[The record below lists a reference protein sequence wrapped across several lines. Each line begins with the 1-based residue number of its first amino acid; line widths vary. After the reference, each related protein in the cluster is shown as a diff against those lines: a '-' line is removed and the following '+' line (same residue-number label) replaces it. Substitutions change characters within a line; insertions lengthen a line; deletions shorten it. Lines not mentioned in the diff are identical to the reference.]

1 MAVSSLCLASVVAG
15 CAGKPETANAVIV
28 PEPKPMA
35 TSSTASS
42 ADQAAPVVID
52 RADFMAWLEGVRRE
66 ALADGISPAT
76 VKAALSGLEPL
87 PRVIELDRK
96 QPEFTRTFGAYLS
109 GAVSERRVR
118 DGQAMLAQHRT
129 LLNQIAAKYGVQPH
143 YLVAFW
149 GLETNYGS
157 NFGGFSVIE
166 TLATLAHDPRRSAFF
181 RRELMTALHILDQGH
196 IAPQRMVGSWAGA
209 MGNLQFMPSTFRA
222 HAVDEDGDGHADIW
236 GSLPDTFASAAKYLA
251 DEGWRGD
258 ESWGREVQLPPN
270 FDYMQADLSV
280 RKPLADW
287 AALGVRN
294 AQGGALPVVAGMEGS
309 ILVPAG
315 AKGPAFIVYQNFRTT
330 MVWNRSISY
339 ALAVGYL
346 ADRLQGEPPLVH
358 APSTSEQPLR
368 RADVMEMQER
378 LNALGFQAGKPD
390 GLAGSRT
397 RAAIR
402 DFQQARGLIP
412 DAYPSQDVLIALRQA
427 ENG

>member
-1 MAVSSLCLASVVAG
+1 
-15 CAGKPETANAVIV
+15 
-28 PEPKPMA
+28 
-35 TSSTASS
+35 
-42 ADQAAPVVID
+42 
-52 RADFMAWLEGVRRE
+52 
-66 ALADGISPAT
+66 
-76 VKAALSGLEPL
+76 
-87 PRVIELDRK
+87 
-96 QPEFTRTFGAYLS
+96 
-109 GAVSERRVR
+109 
-118 DGQAMLAQHRT
+118 
-129 LLNQIAAKYGVQPH
+129 
-143 YLVAFW
+143 
-149 GLETNYGS
+149 
-157 NFGGFSVIE
+157 
-166 TLATLAHDPRRSAFF
+166 
-181 RRELMTALHILDQGH
+181 
-196 IAPQRMVGSWAGA
+196 
-209 MGNLQFMPSTFRA
+209 
-222 HAVDEDGDGHADIW
+222 
-236 GSLPDTFASAAKYLA
+236 LA

-358 APSTSEQPLR
+358 APSTSEQSLR

>member
-1 MAVSSLCLASVVAG
+1 
-15 CAGKPETANAVIV
+15 
-28 PEPKPMA
+28 
-35 TSSTASS
+35 
-42 ADQAAPVVID
+42 
-52 RADFMAWLEGVRRE
+52 
-66 ALADGISPAT
+66 
-76 VKAALSGLEPL
+76 
-87 PRVIELDRK
+87 VIELDRK

-358 APSTSEQPLR
+358 APSTSEQSLR